1 MILPR
6 IIIESKED
14 GAYCGII
21 LDEKDFNNGI
31 TLKVELSPPDLI
43 EELNIPPQ
51 NPFGTFWSYKKIAN
65 KGFKKNSERSDLFVS
80 IHKAGLKNFFK
91 TMEGYEEE
99 ELNPYKSLLLV

>member
-1 MILPR
+1 MTLPK

-21 LDEKDFNNGI
+21 LDEKDFNSGI

-43 EELNIPPQ
+43 EELKIPPQ

-65 KGFKKNSERSDLFVS
+65 KGIESEYIIELLFV
-80 IHKAGLKNFFK
+80 
-91 TMEGYEEE
+91 M
-99 ELNPYKSLLLV
+99 P